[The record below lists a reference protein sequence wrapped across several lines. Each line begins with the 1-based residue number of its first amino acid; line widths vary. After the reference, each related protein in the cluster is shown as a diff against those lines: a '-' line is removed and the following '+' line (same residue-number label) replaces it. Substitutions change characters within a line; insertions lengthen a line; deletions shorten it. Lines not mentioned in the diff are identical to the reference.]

1 MHFLRKTERE
11 PVFRLPK
18 PWAAVSVRVD
28 KDKLVVQSEVFV
40 AKEEIALVLLPER
53 FKVVSSGGEIVRP
66 TSGARFFISLETFDP
81 CHLLLE
87 WGGA

>member
-28 KDKLVVQSEVFV
+28 KNDLVVQSGVSV
-40 AKEEIALVLLPER
+40 AEGGIALALLSAR
-53 FKVVSSGGEIVRP
+53 FRVVSGDGETVGP
-66 TSGARFFISLETFDP
+66 TPGSKFFVSLESFDP
-81 CHLLLE
+81 LHLLLE
-87 WGGA
+87 WRGG